1 MDFVFDALGWTE
13 VIHTIGPDNVRL
25 IALAQRLG
33 STNGSLTL
41 PPDPFQAARVD
52 ARAKMLRS
60 GAAALCGSLKRGR

>member
-52 ARAKMLRS
+52 ARAMLRS
-60 GAAALCGSLKRGR
+60 GAAALCGALKRGR